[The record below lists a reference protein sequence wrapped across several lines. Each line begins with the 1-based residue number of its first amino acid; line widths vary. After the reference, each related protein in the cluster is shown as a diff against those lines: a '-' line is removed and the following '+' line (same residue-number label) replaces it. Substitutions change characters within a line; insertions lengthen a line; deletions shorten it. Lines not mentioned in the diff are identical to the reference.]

1 MGKKVHR
8 SKGRSSAS
16 TVAFHAASQ
25 RQIAW
30 SKMCEGSPEEW
41 DKNMTGA
48 AIAGVQFE
56 LAIRGMTRN
65 GKSRRKRANQIAED
79 AASRGQGLLG
89 ISNLRPEIESTQSP
103 ELIER
108 QEADTR
114 TAEQPRESVSS
125 AAAVAVIH
133 EVVIQ
138 ER

>member
-8 SKGRSSAS
+8 SKGRGSAS
-16 TVAFHAASQ
+16 SLAFRAASQ

-30 SKMCEGSPEEW
+30 SKMCAGSPEEW
-41 DKNMTGA
+41 DENMTGA

-79 AASRGQGLLG
+79 AASRGQGRLR
-89 ISNLRPEIESTQSP
+89 ISNLTPEIESIQSP
-103 ELIER
+103 ELILR

-114 TAEQPRESVSS
+114 QAEQPRESASIAA
-125 AAAVAVIH
+125 AAAVMH